1 LVSPAFWLLLELQF
15 SSMKSVDLK
24 DLAPK
29 QAHAYLL
36 SAVGPRPIAFASTI
50 SADGQR
56 NLSPFSYF
64 NVFSSNPPVLIF
76 SPARRVRNNTTKD
89 TLHNAQSTKEV
100 VINVVNYSMVQQM
113 SLAST
118 EYDSDVD
125 EFVKSGLTPI
135 ASETVAPYRVKEAPV
150 QFECKVNDIV
160 ALGDNGGAGNL
171 IICEVKRMHIDEAIL
186 DDQEQISMEKIDLV
200 ARMGGNWYC
209 RANGD
214 ALFEVEK
221 PLATKGIGV
230 DGIPKRIRESIFLS
244 GNDLGMLGNVENLPK
259 DAAVADFAESY
270 RIKEIFS
277 NSSDGM
283 EAREAL
289 HLYAKE
295 LLEENKVEK
304 AWKALLCD
312 KLNRI

>member
-1 LVSPAFWLLLELQF
+1 MQSFDLNQLE
-15 SSMKSVDLK
+15 
-24 DLAPK
+24 PK
-29 QAHAYLL
+29 KAHAYLL
-36 SAVGPRPIAFASTI
+36 GAVGPRPIAFASTND
-50 SADGQR
+50 ADGNP

-64 NVFSSNPPVLIF
+64 NVFSSNPPILIF

-89 TLHNAQSTKEV
+89 TLHNAQTTREV
-100 VINVVNYSMVQQM
+100 VINIVNYNIVQQM
-113 SLAST
+113 SLSST
-118 EYDSDVD
+118 EYDSDVN

-135 ASETVAPYRVKEAPV
+135 ESEVVKPFRVKEAPV
-150 QFECKVNDIV
+150 QFECTVNEIV

-171 IICEVKRMHIDEAIL
+171 IICEVKRMHISNEVL
-186 DDQEQISMEKIDLV
+186 DDDLNLVPQKLDLV

-209 RANGD
+209 RANGE

-221 PLATKGIGV
+221 PLATKGMGV
-230 DGIPKRIRESIFLS
+230 DQIPKRIRESTLLS
-244 GNDLGMLGNVENLPK
+244 GNDLGKLGNVENLPS
-259 DAAVADFAESY
+259 DADVEEFAEHW

-283 EAREAL
+283 EAREQL
-289 HLYAKE
+289 HQYAQE
-295 LLEENKVEK
+295 LLEQNKVQK

>member
-1 LVSPAFWLLLELQF
+1 
-15 SSMKSVDLK
+15 MKSFDLK
-24 DLAPK
+24 DLSPK

-36 SAVGPRPIAFASTI
+36 GAVGPRPIAFASTI
-50 SADGQR
+50 SSGGQK

-64 NVFSSNPPVLIF
+64 NVFSSNPPILVF

-100 VINVVNYSMVQQM
+100 VINVVNYNLVQQM

-118 EYDSDVD
+118 EYESEVD

-150 QFECKVNDIV
+150 QFECKVNDII
-160 ALGDNGGAGNL
+160 ALGENGGAGNL
-171 IICEVKRMHIDEAIL
+171 IICEVKRIHIDEEIL
-186 DDQEQISMEKIDLV
+186 NAQEQIDVDKIDLV

-209 RANGD
+209 RAQGD

-221 PLATKGIGV
+221 PLATKGLGV
-230 DGIPKRIRESIFLS
+230 DAIPKRIRESVFLS
-244 GNDLGMLGNVENLPK
+244 GNDLGMLGNVESLP
-259 DAAVADFAESY
+259 DEEAVAEFAENY
-270 RIKEIFS
+270 KIKEIFS
-277 NSSDGM
+277 QAADGM

-295 LLEENKVEK
+295 LLAENKVTK

-312 KLNRI
+312 KLNRV